1 MLSRIADSLF
11 WLNRYLERSDS
22 LVRLVYVHYIL
33 SMDRSADSNN
43 SWRPVLELCTAMGSD
58 EITTIETN
66 APAVL
71 KKILLD
77 ESNPNSI
84 RCLVNRARENAR
96 GAQDHITKEVWEVV
110 NQMYHQANQANLSS
124 KLKTDQA
131 AKVIDS
137 LSESTVLFAGITDN
151 TMWRGLGWN
160 FLQLGKFVERCL
172 QTIAITAKQ
181 LEFTSTHNADVTDI
195 LQWRYLLLCLSGYE
209 LHLKTYRSPDHTASV
224 LQQILLDENFTR
236 SILYSLIRI
245 SHYLENIMLIHEEQN
260 KDLQRS
266 MGKLF
271 SKVKYLD
278 IQTLDVAGLQRLLK
292 EINVDLLSLSNK
304 VGQYFFSYS

>member
-11 WLNRYLERSDS
+11 WLNRYLERSDC

-43 SWRPVLELCTAMGSD
+43 SWRPVLELCTSATAD
-58 EITTIETN
+58 EITKIENDT
-66 APAVL
+66 PAVL

-77 ESNPNSI
+77 EKNPNSI
-84 RCLVNRARENAR
+84 RCLLNRARENAR

-110 NQMYHQANQANLSS
+110 NQMYHLVNGSNLAS

-131 AKVIDS
+131 VKVIET
-137 LSESTVLFAGITDN
+137 LANSTVLFTGVTDN
-151 TMWRGLGWN
+151 TMSRGLGWN
-160 FLQLGKFVERCL
+160 FMQLGKFMERCL
-172 QTIAITAKQ
+172 QTIAISSKQ
-181 LEFTSTHNADVTDI
+181 VEFTSTHNAEVTDI

-224 LQQILLDENFTR
+224 LHQILLDENFTR
-236 SILYSLIRI
+236 SILYTLVRI
-245 SHYLENIMLIHEEQN
+245 SHYLENIMIIHEEQN

-266 MGKLF
+266 TGKLF

-278 IQTLDVAGLQRLLK
+278 IQTLDVGGLRQLLT
-292 EINVDLLSLSNK
+292 EINSDLLSLSTQT
-304 VGQYFFSYS
+304 GQYFFSYS

>member
-11 WLNRYLERSDS
+11 WLNRYIERSDC

-43 SWRPVLELCTAMGSD
+43 SWRPVLELCTAANNE
-58 EITTIETN
+58 EITKIENDT
-66 APAVL
+66 PAVL

-96 GAQDHITKEVWEVV
+96 GAQDHITKEVWEEV
-110 NQMYHQANQANLSS
+110 NQMYHLANQPNLSA
-124 KLKTDQA
+124 KLKTDGA
-131 AKVIDS
+131 VKVI
-137 LSESTVLFAGITDN
+137 EAFARSTVMFTGITDN
-151 TMWRGLGWN
+151 TMSRGLGWN
-160 FLQLGKFVERCL
+160 FMQLGKFVERCL

-181 LEFTSTHNADVTDI
+181 VEFTSTHSAEVTDI

-236 SILYSLIRI
+236 SIVYSLVRI
-245 SHYLENIMLIHEEQN
+245 HHYIENIMLIHEEQN
-260 KDLQRS
+260 KDLQRTI
-266 MGKLF
+266 GKLV

-278 IQTLDVAGLQRLLK
+278 IQAMNVGSLQKLLN
-292 EINVDLLSLSNK
+292 EINTDLLALSTQA
-304 VGQYFFSYS
+304 GQYFFSYS